1 MEALSVLQRELVDK
15 VAAGV
20 ILAALL
26 LMQEEVRGRVGSEA
40 MVVLLAVAAAQ
51 EGKVLSVA
59 APPLGVEEVM
69 VAAVQSV

>member
-1 MEALSVLQRELVDK
+1 MEALLVLQRELVDK

-26 LMQEEVRGRVGSEA
+26 LMQVAQEPVGSQA